1 MWYFDV
7 WMPQVAT
14 LNKAWGKETRYFN
27 LLTDKK
33 TIPGLEAAGGV
44 GVIIT
49 PATEAFGLVL
59 LENNHTKWKNQFTF
73 RKQNQLEKLPRCKK
87 GKENEQYKSLW
98 TEEKKGRVFHGGWEE
113 EGLIRFE
120 EIRTNLKK
128 YRAQDAARAQEEKLV
143 VIARK
148 LMREEH
154 RITADSY
161 TSPKKRKTAIVSD
174 LEENQDAENRNP
186 KKRITIDSSEDE
198 DAEED
203 EDADDDAD
211 DDDDDS
217 L

>member
-87 GKENEQYKSLW
+87 GRRMNSTSLYGLKKKKEECSM
-98 TEEKKGRVFHGGWEE
+98 EVGRKKGWFD
-113 EGLIRFE
+113 
-120 EIRTNLKK
+120 LKK
-128 YRAQDAARAQEEKLV
+128 
-143 VIARK
+143 
-148 LMREEH
+148 
-154 RITADSY
+154 
-161 TSPKKRKTAIVSD
+161 
-174 LEENQDAENRNP
+174 
-186 KKRITIDSSEDE
+186 
-198 DAEED
+198 
-203 EDADDDAD
+203 
-211 DDDDDS
+211 
-217 L
+217 

>member
-1 MWYFDV
+1 M
-7 WMPQVAT
+7 
-14 LNKAWGKETRYFN
+14 
-27 LLTDKK
+27 
-33 TIPGLEAAGGV
+33 
-44 GVIIT
+44 
-49 PATEAFGLVL
+49 
-59 LENNHTKWKNQFTF
+59 
-73 RKQNQLEKLPRCKK
+73 
-87 GKENEQYKSLW
+87 
-98 TEEKKGRVFHGGWEE
+98 FHGGWEE